1 MRTFSRVLTSFA
13 SLIGTTGTLYSMA
26 RFADIVDETTG
37 DFDRLSVAYC
47 VDGFCI
53 LISALFGTSPVT
65 PFVESSTGIADG
77 AKTGI
82 AGMTT
87 GIAFFISIFFAP
99 IFASIP
105 SWATGKWRTPCE
117 TLSLTQH

>member
-1 MRTFSRVLTSFA
+1 
-13 SLIGTTGTLYSMA
+13 MA
-26 RFADIVDETTG
+26 RFGGIVDETTG
-37 DFDRLSVAYC
+37 DFERSSIAYC

-53 LISALFGTSPVT
+53 SISALFGTSPVT
-65 PFVESSTGIADG
+65 PFVESLTGIADG

-105 SWATGKWRTPCE
+105 SWATGKWHP
-117 TLSLTQH
+117 QAKP

>member
-1 MRTFSRVLTSFA
+1 
-13 SLIGTTGTLYSMA
+13 MA
-26 RFADIVDETTG
+26 RFAGIMDEATG
-37 DFDRLSVAYC
+37 DFDKSSIAYC

-53 LISALFGTSPVT
+53 VISALFGTSPVT
-65 PFVESSTGIADG
+65 PYIESSTGIADG

-105 SWATGKWRTPCE
+105 SWATGK
-117 TLSLTQH
+117 